1 MGNQVTTRIKSAG
14 LFFFAGIVFLVL
26 LDRFS
31 TVACNGTCPAW
42 FAGLVMAQ
50 LLFPLVWAVVGYA
63 APAGRRALCLVLTVI
78 CSSAIAY
85 ALHLQTVHFT
95 LNAVSG

>member
-1 MGNQVTTRIKSAG
+1 MRSRIKPAG
-14 LFFFAGIVFLVL
+14 LFFLAGIVFVILG
-26 LDRFS
+26 DRFS

-50 LLFPLVWAVVGYA
+50 LLLPLAWAIVGFS
-63 APAGRRALCLVLTVI
+63 APPSRRALRFLLTVV

-85 ALHLQTVHFT
+85 ALHVQTLHFT
-95 LNAVSG
+95 MRAISG

>member
-1 MGNQVTTRIKSAG
+1 LKNRIKPAG
-14 LFFFAGIVFLVL
+14 LFFLAGLVFVAL

-31 TVACNGTCPAW
+31 SVACNGTCPDW

-50 LLFPLVWAVVGYA
+50 LLFPLAWAVVGYA
-63 APAGRRALCLVLTVI
+63 APAGRRALWLVLTVV

-85 ALHLQTVHFT
+85 VLHLQTVHFT
-95 LNAVSG
+95 MNAVSG